1 MRQSVAVLASGDR
14 TNRLRSHQPAAE
26 PTRAHLV
33 ISLELMQDGAVFSM
47 LHRTV
52 DSPRP
57 WTGEQAIKFLCPAPG
72 YDRHFAVTES
82 LGIEMITVPMR
93 EDGPDVD
100 LIEEHVV
107 ADEIPWDAS

>member
-1 MRQSVAVLASGDR
+1 MGQPPPLA
-14 TNRLRSHQPAAE
+14 
-26 PTRAHLV
+26 
-33 ISLELMQDGAVFSM
+33 
-47 LHRTV
+47 
-52 DSPRP
+52 RP

-100 LIEEHVV
+100 LIEELVV